1 MSELAVITP
10 TYRGDAHIFP
20 ELHRSVLEF
29 TPDDTVHHVFVA
41 ARDKPLF
48 NQYAGPRCRVW
59 THTEVLPARYL
70 ALPWSGLYVNARRPW
85 PPVRGWIM
93 QQTIKI
99 AAAAQLDADVVLM
112 ADSDVVLVRPTRAAR
127 FTDGPRESL
136 PGGHAHSHLRLFRL
150 EGGVTDDMPR
160 HVTWHQVARRL
171 FGLPPAGPPPLTDYV
186 TPLNFW
192 DPAIVRAMQEHIR
205 QTTGRHWVDVFNGEL
220 HISEFILYG
229 VFVDHVLS
237 AGGPLPAADTST
249 LHDYWE
255 RIPLDRDGALA
266 FADKLDPAAVAM
278 MISAKSNTP
287 NDVRLA
293 AIQRCAEV
301 VAEQGQYNI

>member
-1 MSELAVITP
+1 
-10 TYRGDAHIFP
+10 
-20 ELHRSVLEF
+20 
-29 TPDDTVHHVFVA
+29 
-41 ARDKPLF
+41 
-48 NQYAGPRCRVW
+48 
-59 THTEVLPARYL
+59 
-70 ALPWSGLYVNARRPW
+70 
-85 PPVRGWIM
+85 
-93 QQTIKI
+93 
-99 AAAAQLDADVVLM
+99 
-112 ADSDVVLVRPTRAAR
+112 
-127 FTDGPRESL
+127 
-136 PGGHAHSHLRLFRL
+136 
-150 EGGVTDDMPR
+150 
-160 HVTWHQVARRL
+160 
-171 FGLPPAGPPPLTDYV
+171 
-186 TPLNFW
+186 
-192 DPAIVRAMQEHIR
+192 MQEHIR

-255 RIPLDRDGALA
+255 RIPLDREGALA